1 MINVRGESFRPGVN
15 MFRYSVNG
23 MNHLEISR
31 ITCCFAVASLPL
43 QTETIVYKV
52 LRRKRFKIYASLEMV
67 IIDKCHVYCDK

>member
-1 MINVRGESFRPGVN
+1 
-15 MFRYSVNG
+15 
-23 MNHLEISR
+23 MNYMLL
-31 ITCCFAVASLPL
+31 CGCLLPL